1 MPSWL
6 NYNNDDNSAKEQTS
20 SILEVLQ
27 KEQLRSNKRL
37 REAKEKGKK
46 QTNNK

>member
-6 NYNNDDNSAKEQTS
+6 NYNNDDNSAKEQTDS
-20 SILEVLQ
+20 TLNVLQ
-27 KEQLRSNKRL
+27 KELLQSNKRL